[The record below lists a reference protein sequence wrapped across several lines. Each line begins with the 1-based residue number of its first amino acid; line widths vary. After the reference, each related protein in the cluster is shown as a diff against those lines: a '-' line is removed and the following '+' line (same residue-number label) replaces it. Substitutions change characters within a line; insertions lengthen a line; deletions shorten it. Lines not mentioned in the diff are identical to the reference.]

1 MKNIVAV
8 SLMSLLVF
16 TSCSRKQE
24 KGTGLEKIPLLVKAE
39 KVKKGSLS
47 LYFHYKGTVA
57 AWRTANIIPDASGR
71 IGKILKKQGDPV
83 RQGELL
89 AVLDLTALEL
99 QQKQASAAQAVAQAA
114 YQDAR
119 LNAERMKK
127 MFENKAISQMQNE
140 KAQLALNA
148 ADTQLKSA
156 KANLDLAEYTLKN
169 SYMRAPFAGIVTA
182 KNMEEGD
189 MINPMMGM
197 GQSILTLMDLTR
209 VKILIDVPS
218 EEIEKILVGQKCRI
232 RISSYEN
239 EFFWGEVYSKN
250 LAADP
255 SSKTFKVEVAIANPG
270 MRIKPGVYADISIE
284 YVHRDDILLLPVSAL
299 LQNGE
304 VMVAE
309 NGVARKRN
317 VKVGIR
323 SGTVIEII
331 SGVDVGEMVLT
342 EGNYDLKEGTTVTI
356 AGEKK

>member
-1 MKNIVAV
+1 MKKILVV
-8 SLMSLLVF
+8 SLLSLLVF
-16 TSCSRKQE
+16 PFCSRKQE

-39 KVKKGSLS
+39 KVKKGSLA
-47 LYFHYKGTVA
+47 LYLHYKGTVA
-57 AWRTANIIPDASGR
+57 AWRTANIVPDASGR
-71 IGKILKKQGDPV
+71 IGRILRKQGDPV

-99 QQKQASAAQAVAQAA
+99 QQKQANAAQAVAQAA

-127 MFENKAISQMQNE
+127 MFENKAISLMQYE
-140 KAQLALNA
+140 KMRLALDA

-169 SYMRAPFAGIVTA
+169 SYMRAPFSGVITA

-189 MINPMMGM
+189 MINPMMSM

-218 EEIEKILVGQKCRI
+218 EEIEKIQIGQKCRI
-232 RISSYEN
+232 HVSSYEN

-255 SSKTFKVEVAIANPG
+255 SSKTFKVEVIIANPG
-270 MRIKPGVYADISIE
+270 MKIKPGVYADISIE
-284 YVHRDDILLLPVSAL
+284 YVRRDDVLLLPLSAL
-299 LQNGE
+299 LHDGE
-304 VMVAE
+304 VMIAE
-309 NGVARKRN
+309 NGIARKRD
-317 VKVGIR
+317 VKVGVR
-323 SGTVIEII
+323 SGTEIEII
-331 SGVDVGEMVLT
+331 SGVGLGETVLT
-342 EGNYDLKEGTTVTI
+342 EGNYDLMEGTSVTI
-356 AGEKK
+356 AGD